1 MRALIVDDSK
11 AIRTAIKCHLVAL
24 GFETIEA
31 EDGTHAIEQVAAH
44 WPIDVATVD
53 WEMPRT
59 TGVEFIELLK
69 QRPEF
74 DGIKLLMVTTLNSFQ
89 QVARA
94 LRAGADEY
102 LMKPITREMIEEK
115 FILMGVL
122 QPSDPVEEPEL
133 YSEAP

>member
-1 MRALIVDDSK
+1 MRALIIDDSK
-11 AIRTAIKCHLVAL
+11 AIRTAIKTHLSAM
-24 GFETIEA
+24 GFETVEA
-31 EDGTHAIEQVAAH
+31 EDGTHAIEQVEAH

-59 TGVEFIELLK
+59 TGVEFIEQLK

-74 DGIKLLMVTTLNSFQ
+74 DSIKLLMVTTLNSLQ

-122 QPSDPVEEPEL
+122 PPAETSEEEA

>member
-1 MRALIVDDSK
+1 MRALIIDDSK
-11 AIRTAIKCHLVAL
+11 AIRTAIKSHLISL

-31 EDGTHAIEQVAAH
+31 EDGTHALEQVEAH
-44 WPIDVATVD
+44 WPIDLATVD

-69 QRPEF
+69 QRPEY
-74 DGIKLLMVTTLNSFQ
+74 DSVKLLMVTTLNSFQ

-102 LMKPITREMIEEK
+102 LMKPITKEMLEEK
-115 FILMGVL
+115 LILMGVL
-122 QPSDPVEEPEL
+122 PTVEGSEEVEQ
-133 YSEAP
+133 YSEVQ

>member
-11 AIRTAIKCHLVAL
+11 AIRTALKCHLKAL
-24 GFETIEA
+24 GFETFEA

-59 TGVEFIELLK
+59 TGVEFIEQLK
-69 QRPEF
+69 KRPEF
-74 DGIKLLMVTTLNSFQ
+74 DSIKLLMVTTLNSLQ
-89 QVARA
+89 QVSRA

-102 LMKPITREMIEEK
+102 LMKPVPREMIEEK
-115 FILMGVL
+115 FILRGVL
-122 QPSDPVEEPEL
+122 EPRDEAANSELQPEE
-133 YSEAP
+133 A

>member
-1 MRALIVDDSK
+1 MRALIIDDSK
-11 AIRTAIKCHLVAL
+11 AIRTALKVHLKAL
-24 GFETIEA
+24 GFETFEA

-59 TGVEFIELLK
+59 TGVEFIEQLK

-74 DGIKLLMVTTLNSFQ
+74 DSIKLLMVTTLNSLQ
-89 QVARA
+89 QVSRA

-102 LMKPITREMIEEK
+102 LMKPVTREMIEEK

-122 QPSDPVEEPEL
+122 EPRDEAANSELQPEE
-133 YSEAP
+133 A